1 MVDDGHGMSREEF
14 ERRWLVVGTES
25 KVAQHRTTLADRNGL
40 KLRLRQG
47 QKGIGRLSCANLG
60 PLLLLV
66 SKRIRQPLRRRLD
79 GLASVPKSLSSTSP
93 TYVMP
98 VIEFDRP
105 ERLFD
110 LLPDLADSLASNVS
124 AEDDSD
130 RSDRIRSAWAEVDRE
145 IDSDDHDVGAERRR
159 NSHRYR
165 THLLHTGTSGPVAAV
180 DRGIRSRHGL
190 AHFRIELRSSRAGRQ
205 LSRRHGGRGRA

>member
-1 MVDDGHGMSREEF
+1 M
-14 ERRWLVVGTES
+14 
-25 KVAQHRTTLADRNGL
+25 AQHRTTLADRNGL

-66 SKRIRQPLRRRLD
+66 SKRSDNPFVAALMDWRLFQNPFLNLSDIR
-79 GLASVPKSLSSTSP
+79 
-93 TYVMP
+93 MP